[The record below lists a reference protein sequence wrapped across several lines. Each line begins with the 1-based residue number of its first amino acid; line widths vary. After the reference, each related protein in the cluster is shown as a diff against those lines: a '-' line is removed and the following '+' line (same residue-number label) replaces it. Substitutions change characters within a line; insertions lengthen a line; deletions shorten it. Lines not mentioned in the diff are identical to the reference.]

1 MLEQMSMEE
10 SFDLVDPDLDE
21 EEANKVKALIRW
33 ILQYDP
39 AKRPSPAK
47 ILADPW
53 FCEIDVESDSSKV
66 PTV

>member
-1 MLEQMSMEE
+1 MLEQESMEE
-10 SFDLVDPDLDE
+10 LFDLAGPDLDE

-47 ILADPW
+47 ILSDPW
-53 FCEIDVESDSSKV
+53 FCEIDVGSDPSEVSIV
-66 PTV
+66 

>member
-39 AKRPSPAK
+39 AKRPSPTE
-47 ILADPW
+47 ILSDPW
-53 FCEIDVESDSSKV
+53 FCEIDVESG
-66 PTV
+66 